1 MASISI
7 ASAVRVLEE
16 LVSGLDQAYW
26 EASSIE
32 RKDFFYDIISAV
44 QYELAELGKLSV
56 QDHDLDYE
64 PVTAE
69 FRNSR
74 AKLSRLRKLLDEFV
88 QRASTAARLEMLIN
102 DTVALPFR

>member
-1 MASISI
+1 MANISI
-7 ASAVRVLEE
+7 ANAVRVLQE

-44 QYELAELGKLSV
+44 QSELSELGKLSV
-56 QDHDLDYE
+56 QDHDLEYE
-64 PVTAE
+64 PITIE

-88 QRASTAARLEMLIN
+88 QRAGTAARLEMLIN
-102 DTVALPFR
+102 DTVALTLR